1 MKLRSDVTLE
11 NLADVVQWYLD
22 DLSKEKQEAKENYNK
37 DKEALFDRDLSVA
50 FQLAEDMLLSRLS
63 MLIEDE

>member
-11 NLADVVQWYLD
+11 NLANVVQQYLE
-22 DLSKEKQEAKENYNK
+22 DLSKEKQEAKENYGK
-37 DKEALFDRDLSVA
+37 DKEAIFDRDLSVA

>member
-11 NLADVVQWYLD
+11 NLADVVQWYLE
-22 DLSKEKQEAKENYNK
+22 DLSKEKQEAKENYSK
-37 DKEALFDRDLSVA
+37 DKEVLFDRDLSVA